1 MKNLLNKWFF
11 IARFHLQ
18 DPDSEYGSGSS
29 RRFESGST
37 RFPIPN
43 TDSHPPS
50 LRRTV
55 VIGTVQTGLRIRPFF
70 GVDPDIFI
78 WIRIGTLSC
87 FCNVVLTITVKV
99 QS

>member
-50 LRRTV
+50 LRRSYWYRTNGV
-55 VIGTVQTGLRIRPFF
+55 ADPAFF
-70 GVDPDIFI
+70 WGGSGYFYLDSDRDPILF
-78 WIRIGTLSC
+78 L
-87 FCNVVLTITVKV
+87 
-99 QS
+99 